1 MPATPGRSVAAP
13 LRTRRRP
20 EAFAALGDATR
31 IALVARLRAGDS
43 LPISQLARGTRLS
56 RQAVSKH
63 LRVLEQAGL
72 VRGER
77 HGREVRFAL
86 QAHEIN
92 ALRGWLDELLRRWQ
106 QALVR
111 CRESSGSGRASWT

>member
-31 IALVARLRAGDS
+31 IALVARLRTGDS

-77 HGREVRFAL
+77 RGREVRFAL
-86 QAHEIN
+86 QAHEID
-92 ALRGWLDELLRRWQ
+92 AMRGWLDALLRRWQ

-111 CRESSGSGRASWT
+111 CRESSGTRRASWT